1 MHCGSPS
8 LPQQHQIF
16 TRRPQT
22 PSCIILTATHYHLTK
37 LSSRTYSRSPRRN
50 GRPCSR
56 SPRLPHSK
64 KRSHD
69 LPYLGAL
76 PKAQCSSPKHK
87 DLLPK
92 YSCASSWNISNGE
105 RVSFLIA
112 SRQVAYR
119 HERCNTRDVAL
130 GTFLMFRW
138 RFRIEPST
146 TQSIRTATDRISS
159 TTTLFARVSASS
171 FYILEFQKHRAH
183 PRA

>member
-64 KRSHD
+64 RRSHD
-69 LPYLGAL
+69 LPYLEAL
-76 PKAQCSSPKHK
+76 PKARCNSPRHEA
-87 DLLPK
+87 LLPK
-92 YSCASSWNISNGE
+92 NSCASSWNISKGE
-105 RVSFLIA
+105 RFSFLIA
-112 SRQVAYR
+112 SRQAAFR
-119 HERCNTRDVAL
+119 HKRCLTRVVVV
-130 GTFLMFRW
+130 GTSIMFRW
-138 RFRIEPST
+138 RYK
-146 TQSIRTATDRISS
+146 QS
-159 TTTLFARVSASS
+159 FASS
-171 FYILEFQKHRAH
+171 LQLHRAFEQ
-183 PRA
+183 RLIGLQAQ